1 MLIGQGINRG
11 NYELLFRVT
20 DLGLGQNIFMAYQ
33 TRILY
38 ERDNAHNCEKF

>member
-1 MLIGQGINRG
+1 M
-11 NYELLFRVT
+11 NYYFEYILLT
-20 DLGLGQNIFMAYQ
+20 DLGWGQNIFMAFE